1 MGRIIWRGN
10 LFWIRS
16 LKKQTKYL
24 LMHIFFCYMPIK
36 ETNLEEI
43 VGKKVQLLDKF
54 DNEQISLEGT
64 IFTPNKIDYEFL
76 YRIDLFSLGSV
87 CLREDNFKI
96 NKEKKILMQTKPE
109 GVFVYNP
116 EYPLFYTLQDFELR
130 NKYLNQV
137 GL

>member
-1 MGRIIWRGN
+1 
-10 LFWIRS
+10 
-16 LKKQTKYL
+16 
-24 LMHIFFCYMPIK
+24 MPIK